1 MTTEKFISKDNWI
14 DKVRTI
20 QQMTD
25 EETIFNTFKDDEN
38 KWVKIEVISHLSNPD
53 LLLHF
58 KDDEDSFIRA
68 YVIKRLLDNKV
79 IDEQAIF
86 ETIKTKRK

>member
-38 KWVKIEVISHLSNPD
+38 KWVKIEVLSHLSNPD

-86 ETIKTKRK
+86 KTIKTKRK